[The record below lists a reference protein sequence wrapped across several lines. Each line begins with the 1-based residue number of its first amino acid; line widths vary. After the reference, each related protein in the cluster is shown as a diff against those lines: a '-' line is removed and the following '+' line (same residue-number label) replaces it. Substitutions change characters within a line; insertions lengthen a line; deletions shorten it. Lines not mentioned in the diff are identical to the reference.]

1 MIQCIQCSTRMPIAG
16 GNGRYVT
23 AYDTHTRRVRADNL
37 LMMPQKVVWCG
48 ACNAPTMAEDLRPQV
63 VWEETFAMRRTG
75 RRPAFPREIGLA
87 SLHYAPIDGLRTIFN
102 ALKHR
107 NDPGRCL
114 HCGSCQHFDIDDPR
128 LRHVGCGG
136 RFEASFWI
144 ASIIPMRST
153 FPVYSTEG
161 MLIGKLSDDVWDDGY
176 DTITPFG
183 YDDLS
188 RPEIL
193 DTYIPG
199 SRS

>member
-1 MIQCIQCSTRMPIAG
+1 MLTCIQCSTRIPIAG
-16 GNGRYVT
+16 GDGRYVT
-23 AYDTHTRRVRADNL
+23 AYDPQTRRVHADNV
-37 LMMPQKVVWCG
+37 LMIPLKIVWCG
-48 ACNAPTMAEDLRPQV
+48 ACNAPTNAEDLRPQS
-63 VWEETFAMRRTG
+63 VWEEMFAMRRAG
-75 RRPAFPREIGLA
+75 KDADFPRDTGSM
-87 SLHYAPIDGLRTIFN
+87 SLRHLPIDGIRTIFN

-114 HCGSCQHFDIDDPR
+114 HCGGFQYIDIDDTR

-144 ASIIPMRST
+144 GGINLMRST
-153 FPVYSTEG
+153 LPVYSTEG

-176 DTITPFG
+176 GTIEPFG
-183 YDDLS
+183 YDDLY

-193 DTYIPG
+193 DTYAPG